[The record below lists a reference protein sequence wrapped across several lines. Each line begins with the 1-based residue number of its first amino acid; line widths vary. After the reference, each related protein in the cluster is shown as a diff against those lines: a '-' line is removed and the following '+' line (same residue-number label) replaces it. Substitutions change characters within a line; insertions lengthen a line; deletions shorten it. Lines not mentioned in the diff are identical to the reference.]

1 MPGQKPNNGVEDN
14 SNKSGVFGPPR
25 PSRKAFGL
33 HQQAESAESAQA
45 PSVSPEQVGRAG
57 STIPSWRVC
66 ITVLLYCIDII
77 VEFSGY
83 SWIFPTTGY
92 VLDHIGSLSLSL
104 STYCMYAFGTRERI
118 KLMRTCENNI
128 ARPFN
133 TRYWTLSLKV
143 QLPKFEH
150 PDPTN
155 LIELSSQEGS
165 IAHHPG
171 ISAIDS
177 QIIIVCRE
185 MCHIQTLA
193 FD

>member
-1 MPGQKPNNGVEDN
+1 MELRTIQTNPA
-14 SNKSGVFGPPR
+14 FLPPPQDHPEKHSDCTNRRNLLKVRR
-25 PSRKAFGL
+25 PLRCLLSRW
-33 HQQAESAESAQA
+33 
-45 PSVSPEQVGRAG
+45 GRAG
-57 STIPSWRVC
+57 STIPSSR
-66 ITVLLYCIDII
+66 VLLYFYTVYIDII
-77 VEFSGY
+77 MDIPY
-83 SWIFPTTGY
+83 NR
-92 VLDHIGSLSLSL
+92 LCIGSYWISLSFSL

-118 KLMRTCENNI
+118 KLMRTYENNI

-143 QLPKFEH
+143 QLPSFEH

-177 QIIIVCRE
+177 QIIVCRE

>member
-1 MPGQKPNNGVEDN
+1 MPGQKANNGVEDN
-14 SNKSGVFGPPR
+14 SNKSGVFAPPQDHPEKHSDCTNRRNLLKVRR
-25 PSRKAFGL
+25 PLRCLLSRW
-33 HQQAESAESAQA
+33 
-45 PSVSPEQVGRAG
+45 GRAG
-57 STIPSWRVC
+57 STIPSSR
-66 ITVLLYCIDII
+66 VLLYFYTVYIDII
-77 VEFSGY
+77 MDIPY
-83 SWIFPTTGY
+83 NR
-92 VLDHIGSLSLSL
+92 LCIGSYWISLSFSL

-118 KLMRTCENNI
+118 KLMRTYENNI

-143 QLPKFEH
+143 QLPSFEH

-177 QIIIVCRE
+177 QIIVCRE